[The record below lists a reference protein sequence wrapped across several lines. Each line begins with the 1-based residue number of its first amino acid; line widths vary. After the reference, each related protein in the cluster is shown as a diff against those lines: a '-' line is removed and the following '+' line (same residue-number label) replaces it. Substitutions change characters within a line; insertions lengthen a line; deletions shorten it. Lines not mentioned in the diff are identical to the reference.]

1 MAEPIIG
8 IDLGTTNSSAAI
20 VESDNQ
26 VRLIPYHG
34 GDYTIPSV
42 FAIDDKGN
50 ELVGHE
56 AKRQWQL
63 NPKNTVYGFK
73 RLIGHSFDNA
83 LVETMQRTVGYRLE
97 RGPQNQVLV
106 QVGAN
111 KFSMPELSAR
121 ILRRIRG
128 IASDYLKKQV
138 NKAVVTV
145 PAYFTD
151 RQRQAVKEAGKLIDL
166 DVVRIINEP
175 TAAAIAYGAARHL
188 KKAVIVYDLG
198 GGTFDVSIIQIRD
211 RVFEVKA
218 TGGDIFLGGIDFDN
232 AMTRYVL
239 DSFNAQHGID
249 LSVDP
254 VAMQRIRDLAER
266 TKCDLSTRETA
277 SFNIPFITMTPQG
290 RPLNIELTF
299 TRKLLEELTV
309 KLVDRTLE
317 RVAQVLSDSKLSPAQ
332 IDEVMLVG
340 GQTRMPI
347 IQDRLTQFF
356 GKLPSKGVHPDEA
369 VAAGA
374 GALRA
379 LPPRQQQPAT
389 SAFGCHSD
397 GDRAGEGGRSLPRGF

>member
-1 MAEPIIG
+1 
-8 IDLGTTNSSAAI
+8 
-20 VESDNQ
+20 
-26 VRLIPYHG
+26 
-34 GDYTIPSV
+34 
-42 FAIDDKGN
+42 
-50 ELVGHE
+50 
-56 AKRQWQL
+56 
-63 NPKNTVYGFK
+63 VYGFK
-73 RLIGHSFDNA
+73 RLMGHSFDNT

-111 KFSMPELSAR
+111 KLSLPEISAR

-128 IASDYLKKQV
+128 IASDYLKKPV

-175 TAAAIAYGAARHL
+175 TAAAIAYGAARQL

-239 DSFNAQHGID
+239 DRFNAEHGID
-249 LSVDP
+249 LSRTP

-277 SFNIPFITMTPQG
+277 AFNIPFITMTP
-290 RPLNIELTF
+290 
-299 TRKLLEELTV
+299 K
-309 KLVDRTLE
+309 
-317 RVAQVLSDSKLSPAQ
+317 
-332 IDEVMLVG
+332 
-340 GQTRMPI
+340 
-347 IQDRLTQFF
+347 
-356 GKLPSKGVHPDEA
+356 
-369 VAAGA
+369 
-374 GALRA
+374 
-379 LPPRQQQPAT
+379 
-389 SAFGCHSD
+389 
-397 GDRAGEGGRSLPRGF
+397 GGRSTLSSPSPESSSKSSRSSWWIERSTGWRWCSRFQAVARAN